1 MSSLDTSSPRW
12 RPDWGTLR
20 RLLLHPRVEDAALE
34 SALRE
39 ARERQPLPVV
49 WLIGKAQSGKTS
61 IIRALT
67 GSPTAEIGNG
77 FRPCTRTA
85 RLYDFPGEAPVV
97 RFLDTRGLGEVAYD
111 PTEDIHYCESQAHL
125 VLGVV
130 KATDLAQESVFSVLH
145 AVRRRH
151 PQWPVLIAQ
160 TGLHEGYPPDFD
172 HCLPYPY
179 DHRPWSP
186 AVPSDLSRALRTQRE
201 TLGRLPGAAA
211 PCWVPVDLTLPG
223 DGLEP
228 HDYGIEALWAA
239 IDAVS
244 NLELRTRLCGDA
256 AVRDT
261 YARAA
266 HPHCVGHALAA
277 AAVGALPVVDLVGVP
292 AVQAKLL
299 HSLASL
305 YGQGWTG
312 RELSEFLGLLGVG
325 VGAGY
330 LTRHLG
336 RWLVKLVPYL
346 GQTLGAVWGATAS
359 GATTYA
365 LGKAACYYFGT
376 RRRGERID
384 PATLRRLYAE
394 ALASGTR
401 LLTSEAA
408 RGSESHV

>member
-1 MSSLDTSSPRW
+1 
-12 RPDWGTLR
+12 
-20 RLLLHPRVEDAALE
+20 
-34 SALRE
+34 
-39 ARERQPLPVV
+39 VV

-67 GSPTAEIGNG
+67 GSPNAEIGNG

-85 RLYDFPGEAPVV
+85 RLYDFPGEVPVV

-111 PTEDIHYCESQAHL
+111 PTEDIRYCESQAHL

-130 KATDLAQESVFSVLH
+130 KVTDLAQESVFSVLH

-160 TGLHEGYPPDFD
+160 TGLHEGYPPDVG

-179 DHRPWSP
+179 DRQPWP
-186 AVPSDLSRALRTQRE
+186 AAIPTDLSRALLAQRE
-201 TLGRLPGAAA
+201 ALVRSGGRLPGAT
-211 PCWVPVDLTLPG
+211 PPVWVPIDLTLPE

-228 HDYGIEALWAA
+228 TDYGIKALWAA

-244 NLELRTRLCGDA
+244 NLELRARLCGDV

-261 YARAA
+261 FARAA
-266 HPHCVGHALAA
+266 HPQCVGHALAA
-277 AAVGALPVVDLVGVP
+277 AAIGALPVVDLVGVP

-299 HSLASL
+299 HSLATL

-312 RELSEFLGLLGVG
+312 RELSEFLGFLGVG

-365 LGKAACYYFGT
+365 LGKAACYYFGH

-384 PATLRRLYAE
+384 PATLRRIYAE

-401 LLTSEAA
+401 LLTNDAA
-408 RGSESHV
+408 RGSE